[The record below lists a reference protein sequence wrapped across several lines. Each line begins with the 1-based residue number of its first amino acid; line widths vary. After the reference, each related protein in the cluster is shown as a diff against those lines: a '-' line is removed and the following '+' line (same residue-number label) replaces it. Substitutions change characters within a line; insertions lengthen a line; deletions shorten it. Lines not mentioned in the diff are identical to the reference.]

1 MLGKGKIKCEVGIW
15 FDGKEQRKCFILH
28 DRCVQHAYWSKSI
41 TCAGYSGTDIV
52 LNGAWI
58 AGISS
63 QTSHSLQW
71 SLERA
76 TTVCL
81 EQGGNPFSIHS
92 RHCNLSFV
100 SHTDIL
106 HMADKIAHLHQ
117 YIYIA
122 RIQTKTYTLYSS
134 VHFKAQPWNKHFTF
148 FTCVYVYTIHAVVSG
163 VHSPIAA
170 MHAG

>member
-1 MLGKGKIKCEVGIW
+1 MRWESDSMGRS
-15 FDGKEQRKCFILH
+15 KES
-28 DRCVQHAYWSKSI
+28 VSI
-41 TCAGYSGTDIV
+41 SMIGVCSVHIGLNHMGYSGTDIV

-134 VHFKAQPWNKHFTF
+134 VHFKAQP
-148 FTCVYVYTIHAVVSG
+148 
-163 VHSPIAA
+163 
-170 MHAG
+170 